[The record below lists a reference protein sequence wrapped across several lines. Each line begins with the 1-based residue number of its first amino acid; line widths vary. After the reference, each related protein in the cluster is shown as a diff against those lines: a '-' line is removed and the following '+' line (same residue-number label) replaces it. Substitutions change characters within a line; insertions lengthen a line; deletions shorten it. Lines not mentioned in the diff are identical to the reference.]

1 MIAFRLERAPRWAWV
16 RSPPAIIIGAWV
28 FLCAAVLL
36 ASGRAGEQATLCLL
50 RRTTGTPC
58 PTCGATR
65 AGLALA
71 RMDVAGAIAL
81 NPLMTVIY
89 LWVGA
94 WLLTRTVLA
103 RRVVVLAPPRARWC
117 LFIAAVLLM
126 GLNWIYILRTQG

>member
-1 MIAFRLERAPRWAWV
+1 M
-16 RSPPAIIIGAWV
+16 RSPPALIIGAWV
-28 FLCAAVLL
+28 VLCAAVLL
-36 ASGRAGEQATLCLL
+36 ASRRAGEEVTLCLL
-50 RRTTGTPC
+50 QRTTGTPC

-71 RMDVAGAIAL
+71 RLDVAAALAL

-89 LWVGA
+89 LGVGA
-94 WLLTRTVLA
+94 WLFTRTVLA
-103 RRVVVLAPPRARWC
+103 RRVVVTAPPRARWC